1 MKTISSLSLA
11 AALLLSAVA
20 FAQTP
25 QPSDANSSDVSQSNS
40 PAIDTPSKATD
51 ANQSAP
57 EAVSQAYMKQAS
69 DKKLTGD
76 DQAQFVDKCKKGK
89 DDPPG
94 PLTDRNSTRETPEP
108 SYLAARGRTA
118 RSFHK
123 HPSFRGPAYS
133 QTGAFKYST
142 QIALSVA
149 RTRGGG
155 QLLQNCSVQRVRSA

>member
-25 QPSDANSSDVSQSNS
+25 QPSDTNSSDVSQSNS

-57 EAVSQAYMKQAS
+57 EAVSQACMKQAS

-89 DDPPG
+89 
-94 PLTDRNSTRETPEP
+94 TTRQD
-108 SYLAARGRTA
+108 
-118 RSFHK
+118 H
-123 HPSFRGPAYS
+123 
-133 QTGAFKYST
+133 
-142 QIALSVA
+142 
-149 RTRGGG
+149 
-155 QLLQNCSVQRVRSA
+155 